1 MPRGGKRANA
11 GAKRKWLEPMTRV
24 YIPVR
29 LREAYDAWL
38 KEQMDGL
45 RRG

>member
-1 MPRGGKRANA
+1 MPRGGARPGS

-29 LREAYDAWL
+29 LREAYDKWL
-38 KEQMDGL
+38 REQMGEDE
-45 RRG
+45 